1 MSREETL
8 DFLSKALSEINDEP
22 VFREPPEIV
31 VKPDTTA
38 LLIRDFVEKLPE
50 EKAPEKSGGLSK
62 EPVWGDIYIKASRSL
77 RELCESGKLSMDVIE
92 NELREKL
99 LDSAKAFSEIV
110 ADKQKV
116 PKTLIPKIA
125 ELKNA
130 AGNFDEYFAY
140 GEDVGVRVMFFM
152 LYQMLSYADRIAENP
167 DTKERLNDFFRR
179 FGTAGITLSMLDVR
193 G

>member
-1 MSREETL
+1 M
-8 DFLSKALSEINDEP
+8 N
-22 VFREPPEIV
+22 
-31 VKPDTTA
+31 
-38 LLIRDFVEKLPE
+38 
-50 EKAPEKSGGLSK
+50 
-62 EPVWGDIYIKASRSL
+62 
-77 RELCESGKLSMDVIE
+77 VIE

-99 LDSAKAFSEIV
+99 LDSANAFAKII
-110 ADKQKV
+110 ADEQKV

-130 AGNFDEYFAY
+130 AENFDEYFAY

-167 DTKERLNDFFRR
+167 DTKEPLNDFFRR